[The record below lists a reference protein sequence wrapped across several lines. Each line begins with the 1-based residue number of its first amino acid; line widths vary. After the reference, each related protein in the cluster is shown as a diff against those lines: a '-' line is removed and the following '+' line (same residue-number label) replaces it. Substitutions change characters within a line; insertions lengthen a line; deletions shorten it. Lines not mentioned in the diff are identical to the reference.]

1 MEHIKYFWITLLL
14 LCANHALAYKQ
25 PVHMYMSEFAGKNS
39 NLNSTTS
46 NLWATWGLS
55 PTTKFP
61 YQQTKNDF
69 HSPSAASYTYA
80 ELLSYGA
87 DAEDTGE
94 GLTPPTSRAFSH
106 FFNPQADTK
115 LTIPLYTSN
124 HTSPDWSLEQNKF
137 GSLMNIP
144 GQDFSYND
152 AQYYFYLAFTSPSA
166 STRNLNMGKMF
177 QSLGHVIHHL
187 QDMAQPEHTRLDM
200 HCDAGPC
207 TELYELTGNDDS
219 SLYEEFT
226 QELLNCG
233 AIVSQAPSSSNIVCS
248 GLRSFNGNYAA
259 SKIYLGN
266 YPVPVAGNPRDLW
279 TSENYTG
286 LADFSSGNFITS
298 DTPYKLTPYPASVP
312 ESERRLNSSIVDRL
326 LPASDDLRFPDG
338 NSNNTY
344 FTHMTIKDAL
354 PNMELG
360 GALTLYQ
367 YYRMSF
373 IGLRTVDYNTNRSID
388 ISKMASF
395 SIFTER
401 YLLTGFTS
409 FSVKNIFSV
418 NHFNLQQRAE
428 LLLPRA
434 AAYSTALLNYFFR
447 YKIDIKK
454 SGTGDIYNLKNSSN
468 YPLIGKL
475 QFFYDDKNGNRK
487 AIPTAERTINMAVG
501 ATITFDPSAFT
512 GLVNQS
518 SNYYA
523 VVVEETGY
531 TQRPVVAVAAAKFE
545 YAKTVNCSTAIETS
559 HVTTREITLGTNS
572 GFVDITASIY
582 VDNNYKR
589 HTLSIKK
596 ADGTS
601 FSCKYNFHA
610 GGNTAYIR
618 LNYNPDNFPD
628 YKIRMYMQDYT
639 PFRDG
644 WSSRVACPGEQNS
657 SWAAMEY
664 YNTNSNSP
672 YFRETWTE
680 LSDCT
685 LSNLPF

>member
-25 PVHMYMSEFAGKNS
+25 PVHMEISEFAGKNS
-39 NLNSTTS
+39 TLNSTTN

-94 GLTPPTSRAFSH
+94 GLTAPTSRAFSH

-124 HTSPDWSLEQNKF
+124 HTSPDWSLERNKF

-152 AQYYFYLAFTSPSA
+152 AQYYFYLAFTSQSG

-207 TELYELTGNDDS
+207 ALLYELTGNDDS

-266 YPVPVAGNPRDLW
+266 YPVPVATNPRDLW
-279 TSENYTG
+279 TSANYTG
-286 LADFSSGNFITS
+286 LADFSSANFITS

-312 ESERRLNSSIVDRL
+312 NSERRLNSSIVNRL
-326 LPASDDLRFPDG
+326 LPASDDLPFPDG
-338 NSNNTY
+338 NPNNTY

-367 YYRMSF
+367 HYRMSF

-409 FSVKNIFSV
+409 FSMRNIFSV

-487 AIPTAERTINMAVG
+487 AIPTAERTINMAAG

-545 YAKTVNCSTAIETS
+545 YAKTTVDCLSRGSDRIEIS
-559 HVTTREITLGTNS
+559 HVTTRENILGTKS
-572 GFVDITASIY
+572 GLVEIDIYNGGNWKNFTIAL
-582 VDNNYKR
+582 R
-589 HTLSIKK
+589 K
-596 ADGTS
+596 ADGSS
-601 FSCKYNFHA
+601 FSCQAFTPRQSNS
-610 GGNTAYIR
+610 AYIR
-618 LNYNPDNFPD
+618 INYKPENFPD
-628 YKIRMYMQDYT
+628 YKIRMHMQGYT
-639 PFRDG
+639 PYKTGWRSIISCPDG
-644 WSSRVACPGEQNS
+644 DTYNFGESFYSGYSSIL
-657 SWAAMEY
+657 
-664 YNTNSNSP
+664 
-672 YFRETWTE
+672 TWTE

-685 LSNLPF
+685 VSNIPNY